1 MNGLARTDVSV
12 IGRWWWTVDR
22 WLLFSL
28 LALMCFGVLM
38 VLGASPP
45 VAERLDLDGFYF
57 VRRHLALLLPT
68 IATMIA
74 ISLLSPVGV
83 RRVAVIVL
91 AVAFLLAVVTI
102 FVGLE
107 VKGARR
113 WIAFAGL
120 SIQPTEFIK
129 PALAVVVAWMLTA
142 QRQYHGIP
150 GDAIAMG
157 LVAAVLLVL
166 ILQPDFGMALTVAA
180 VWFAQYYLAGLSLVW
195 VGGLI
200 ACGAGGVVLGYLT
213 FDHVRSRFDR
223 FLDPTAGDNYQ
234 VETSLRAF
242 SNGGLFGRGP
252 GEGVVKTQLPDAHAD
267 FVFAV
272 LGEEFGLI
280 ACFLVVGIFAFV
292 VLRGLIRLTQEED
305 LFALL
310 AAAGLLT
317 QFGLQALIN
326 IAVTLHLVPTKGM
339 TLPFVSYGGSSM
351 LALAIGM
358 GMVLA
363 LTRWRPGP
371 GGQR

>member
-1 MNGLARTDVSV
+1 MSGLARTDISL

-28 LALMCFGVLM
+28 LALIFIGALM
-38 VLGASPP
+38 VLGASPA
-45 VAERLDLDGFYF
+45 VAERLDLDSYYF
-57 VRRHLALLLPT
+57 VRRHLFLLLPT
-68 IATMIA
+68 IATLIMV
-74 ISLLSPVGV
+74 SLLSPVGV
-83 RRVAVIVL
+83 RRVAVILLAFALLL
-91 AVAFLLAVVTI
+91 AVATI

-120 SIQPTEFIK
+120 SIQPTEFVK
-129 PALAVVVAWMLTA
+129 PALVVVVAWMLTA
-142 QRQYHGIP
+142 QRQYQGIP
-150 GDAIAMG
+150 GDAIAMS
-157 LVAAVLLVL
+157 LVAAVIMVLVM
-166 ILQPDFGMALTVAA
+166 QPDFGMALTVAA
-180 VWFAQYYLAGLSLVW
+180 VWFAQYYLAGLSLIW
-195 VGGLI
+195 VGALI
-200 ACGAGGVVLGYLT
+200 GCGVGGTVLGYLT
-213 FDHVRSRFDR
+213 FDHVRSRIDR
-223 FLDPTAGDNYQ
+223 FLDPAVVAGSQ

-272 LGEEFGLI
+272 LGEEFGMI
-280 ACFLVVGIFAFV
+280 ACFLVVGIFAFI
-292 VLRGLIRLTQEED
+292 VLRGLVRLTQEDD
-305 LFALL
+305 LFSLL
-310 AAAGLLT
+310 AVAGLLT

-326 IAVTLHLVPTKGM
+326 IAVTLRLVPTKGM

-351 LALAIGM
+351 IALAIGM

-371 GGQR
+371 GSWR

>member
-1 MNGLARTDVSV
+1 MSGLARTDISL

-28 LALMCFGVLM
+28 LALIFIGALM

-45 VAERLDLDGFYF
+45 VAERLDLDSYYF
-57 VRRHLALLLPT
+57 VRRHLILLLPT

-74 ISLLSPVGV
+74 VSLLSPVGV
-83 RRVAVIVL
+83 RRGAVIVL
-91 AVAFLLAVVTI
+91 AFAFLLAVATI

-120 SIQPTEFIK
+120 SVQPTEFIK

-142 QRQYHGIP
+142 QRQYQGIP
-150 GDAIAMG
+150 GDAIAMS
-157 LVAAVLLVL
+157 LVAAVILVL
-166 ILQPDFGMALTVAA
+166 VMQPDFGMALTVAA

-195 VGGLI
+195 VGALI
-200 ACGAGGVVLGYLT
+200 GCGVGGTVLGYLT
-213 FDHVRSRFDR
+213 FDHVRSRIDR
-223 FLDPTAGDNYQ
+223 FLDPAAGDNYQ

-292 VLRGLIRLTQEED
+292 VLRGLVRLTQEDD
-305 LFALL
+305 LFSLL

-326 IAVTLHLVPTKGM
+326 IAVTLRLVPTKGM

-351 LALAIGM
+351 IALAIGM

-371 GGQR
+371 GSWR

>member
-1 MNGLARTDVSV
+1 MSGLARTDISL

-28 LALMCFGVLM
+28 LALICIGALM

-45 VAERLDLDGFYF
+45 VAERLDLDSFHF
-57 VRRHLALLLPT
+57 VRRHLVLLVPT
-68 IATMIA
+68 IATLIA
-74 ISLLSPVGV
+74 VSLLSPVGV
-83 RRVAVIVL
+83 RRFAVIL
-91 AVAFLLAVVTI
+91 LVAALLLTVITI

-107 VKGARR
+107 VKGSRR

-120 SIQPTEFIK
+120 SIQPSEFLK
-129 PALAVVVAWMLTA
+129 PALAVVVAWMLAA

-150 GDAIAMG
+150 GNAVAAG

-166 ILQPDFGMALTVAA
+166 VLQPDIGMALTVAA
-180 VWFAQYYLAGLSLVW
+180 VWFAQFYLAGLSLIW
-195 VGGLI
+195 VGALI
-200 ACGAGGVVLGYLT
+200 ACGAGGIVLGYLT
-213 FDHVRSRFDR
+213 LDHVRSRVDR
-223 FLDPTAGDNYQ
+223 FLDPTVGDNYQ

-252 GEGVVKTQLPDAHAD
+252 GEGVVKSHLPDAHAD

-280 ACFLVVGIFAFV
+280 ACILVVGIFAFI
-292 VLRGLIRLTQEED
+292 VLRGLVRLTQEED

-310 AAAGLLT
+310 AAAGLFT

-326 IAVTLHLVPTKGM
+326 IAVTVRLVPTKGM

-363 LTRWRPGP
+363 LTRWRPGLGSTP
-371 GGQR
+371 